1 MMDFDPVYPVNVT
14 VRDLSLSIKPKKRF
28 YGVKESAMT
37 EKPILQNVSLDVP
50 AGSLMA
56 ILGES
61 GSGKVITF
69 SEILTDQTSLLNLM
83 AHRMSDKRLK
93 VEGQIDFNGGPLEDI
108 QHSYVIQQ
116 DVLRCTFSSKN
127 N

>member
-1 MMDFDPVYPVNVT
+1 MDFGPVYPVNVK

-28 YGVKESAMT
+28 CRVKESAVT

-83 AHRMSDKRLK
+83 ADRMSDKRLK
-93 VEGQIDFNGGPLEDI
+93 IEGQIDFNGGPLEGI
-108 QHSYVIQQ
+108 QHSYVTQQ
-116 DVLRCTFSSKN
+116 DVLRCTVQ
-127 N
+127 